1 MRTVSNR
8 GSHIKWQPILQGVA
22 VGLRVPKRD
31 LEQRPNIGGKA
42 QIFKIR
48 VFQQDWNFCLLY
60 LLSTT
65 MFVYHKKNSPLL
77 WLIFCECDIFSIANF
92 SHILKAMIHG
102 QIIKHKKG
110 NINQICFKINKI
122 HKYKLPISFLESES
136 CILLF
141 QAISLWRKP
150 KWNLILEFQ
159 LEPFLC
165 ISAPA

>member
-42 QIFKIR
+42 QFFIMR
-48 VFQQDWNFCLLY
+48 VLQQDWNFCLLY
-60 LLSTT
+60 LLQQQCL
-65 MFVYHKKNSPLL
+65 YIIKKNSPLL

-92 SHILKAMIHG
+92 SHFLKAMIHG
-102 QIIKHKKG
+102 QIIKHKK
-110 NINQICFKINKI
+110 NSINQIRFKINKI

-150 KWNLILEFQ
+150 TWNLILEFQ

>member
-1 MRTVSNR
+1 MTANTSGCRC
-8 GSHIKWQPILQGVA
+8 
-22 VGLRVPKRD
+22 GLASSKKGFGTTAKYWG
-31 LEQRPNIGGKA
+31 QSTN
-42 QIFKIR
+42 
-48 VFQQDWNFCLLY
+48 LY
-60 LLSTT
+60 NEGFTARLKLLSPLFTST
-65 MFVYHKKNSPLL
+65 IMFVYHKKNSPLL

-92 SHILKAMIHG
+92 SHFLKAMIHG
-102 QIIKHKKG
+102 QIIKHKK
-110 NINQICFKINKI
+110 NSINQIRFKINKI

-165 ISAPA
+165 IPAPA

>member
-1 MRTVSNR
+1 MSNR

-31 LEQRPNIGGKA
+31 LEQRPNIWGKA
-42 QIFKIR
+42 QIFIMR
-48 VFQQDWNFCLLY
+48 VLQQDWNFCLLY
-60 LLSTT
+60 LLQEQCL
-65 MFVYHKKNSPLL
+65 YIIKNSPRLC
-77 WLIFCECDIFSIANF
+77 LIFSECDILSIANF
-92 SHILKAMIHG
+92 SHFLKAIIHG
-102 QIIKHKKG
+102 QIIKHKK
-110 NINQICFKINKI
+110 NSINQIRFKINKI

-165 ISAPA
+165 IPAPA

>member
-1 MRTVSNR
+1 MTANTSRCR
-8 GSHIKWQPILQGVA
+8 C
-22 VGLRVPKRD
+22 GLASSKKGFGTTAKYWG
-31 LEQRPNIGGKA
+31 QSTN
-42 QIFKIR
+42 
-48 VFQQDWNFCLLY
+48 LY
-60 LLSTT
+60 NEGFTARLKLLSPLFTST
-65 MFVYHKKNSPLL
+65 IMFVYHKKNSPLL

-92 SHILKAMIHG
+92 SHFLKAMIHG
-102 QIIKHKKG
+102 QIIKHKK
-110 NINQICFKINKI
+110 NSINQIRFKINKI

-150 KWNLILEFQ
+150 TWNLILEFQ

>member
-1 MRTVSNR
+1 MKKIVLCY
-8 GSHIKWQPILQGVA
+8 GS
-22 VGLRVPKRD
+22 
-31 LEQRPNIGGKA
+31 
-42 QIFKIR
+42 
-48 VFQQDWNFCLLY
+48 
-60 LLSTT
+60 S
-65 MFVYHKKNSPLL
+65 FVNAT
-77 WLIFCECDIFSIANF
+77 FFSIANF
-92 SHILKAMIHG
+92 SHFLKAMIHG
-102 QIIKHKKG
+102 QIIKHKK
-110 NINQICFKINKI
+110 NSINQIRFKINKI

>member
-1 MRTVSNR
+1 MTANTSRCR
-8 GSHIKWQPILQGVA
+8 C
-22 VGLRVPKRD
+22 GLASSKKGFGTTAKYWGQSKNLYNEGFTARLK
-31 LEQRPNIGGKA
+31 
-42 QIFKIR
+42 
-48 VFQQDWNFCLLY
+48 LLSP
-60 LLSTT
+60 LFTSTT

-92 SHILKAMIHG
+92 SHFLKAMIHG
-102 QIIKHKKG
+102 QIIKHKK
-110 NINQICFKINKI
+110 NSINQIRFKINKI

-165 ISAPA
+165 IPAPA

>member
-1 MRTVSNR
+1 MTANTSRCR
-8 GSHIKWQPILQGVA
+8 C
-22 VGLRVPKRD
+22 GLASSKKGFGTTAKYWGQSTNLYNEGFTARLK
-31 LEQRPNIGGKA
+31 
-42 QIFKIR
+42 
-48 VFQQDWNFCLLY
+48 LLSP
-60 LLSTT
+60 LFTSTT

-77 WLIFCECDIFSIANF
+77 WLIFCECDIFSIENF
-92 SHILKAMIHG
+92 SHFLKAMIHG
-102 QIIKHKKG
+102 QIIKHKK
-110 NINQICFKINKI
+110 NSINQIRFKINKI

-159 LEPFLC
+159 LEPCLC

>member
-1 MRTVSNR
+1 MTANTSRCR
-8 GSHIKWQPILQGVA
+8 C
-22 VGLRVPKRD
+22 GLASSKKGFGTTAKYWGQSKNLYNEGFTARLK
-31 LEQRPNIGGKA
+31 
-42 QIFKIR
+42 
-48 VFQQDWNFCLLY
+48 LLPP
-60 LLSTT
+60 LFTSTT

-92 SHILKAMIHG
+92 SHFLKAMIHG
-102 QIIKHKKG
+102 QIIKHKK
-110 NINQICFKINKI
+110 NSINQIRFKINKI

-159 LEPFLC
+159 LEPCLC
-165 ISAPA
+165 ISAPV

>member
-42 QIFKIR
+42 QIFIMR
-48 VFQQDWNFCLLY
+48 VLQQDWNFCLLY
-60 LLSTT
+60 LLQQQCLYIIKKIVLCYGSS
-65 MFVYHKKNSPLL
+65 FVNATFFLLQTSLIFSKLWFMAKLSNTKKNS
-77 WLIFCECDIFSIANF
+77 ID
-92 SHILKAMIHG
+92 
-102 QIIKHKKG
+102 QIR
-110 NINQICFKINKI
+110 FKINKI

-165 ISAPA
+165 IPAPA

>member
-1 MRTVSNR
+1 MTANTSRCR
-8 GSHIKWQPILQGVA
+8 C
-22 VGLRVPKRD
+22 GLASSKKGFGTTAKYWGQSKNLYNEGFTARLK
-31 LEQRPNIGGKA
+31 
-42 QIFKIR
+42 
-48 VFQQDWNFCLLY
+48 LLSP
-60 LLSTT
+60 LFTSTT

-92 SHILKAMIHG
+92 SHFLKAMIHG
-102 QIIKHKKG
+102 QIIKHKK
-110 NINQICFKINKI
+110 NSINQIRFKINKI

-159 LEPFLC
+159 LEPCL
-165 ISAPA
+165 